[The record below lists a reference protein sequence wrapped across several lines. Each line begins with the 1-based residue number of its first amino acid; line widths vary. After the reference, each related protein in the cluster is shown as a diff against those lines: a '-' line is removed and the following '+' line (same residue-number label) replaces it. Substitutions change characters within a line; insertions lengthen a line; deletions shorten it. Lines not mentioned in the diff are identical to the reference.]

1 MKKHQNSKVPV
12 THSSS
17 QGQVMA
23 EYIVVSVFFGLFVW
37 YAIVGGSV
45 TATGPTGTEGGWMET
60 QADVLGTGNK
70 YDEYRPGDAPMPG
83 LIQAIHSK
91 QETFTDSIYQP

>member
-1 MKKHQNSKVPV
+1 MKKRRNSKTP
-12 THSSS
+12 TTYGGSR
-17 QGQVMA
+17 GQVMA

-60 QADVLGTGNK
+60 DVNVRGTGNK
-70 YDEYRPGDAPMPG
+70 YDEYHPVDTPMPG

-91 QETFTDSIYQP
+91 QERFTDSIYQP